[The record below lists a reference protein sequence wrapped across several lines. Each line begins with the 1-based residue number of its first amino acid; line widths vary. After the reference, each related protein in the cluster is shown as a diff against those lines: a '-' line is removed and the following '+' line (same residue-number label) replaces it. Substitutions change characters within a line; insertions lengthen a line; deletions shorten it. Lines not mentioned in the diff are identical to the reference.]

1 MVILMVILMV
11 GYGILRVE
19 MDLVLGRV
27 SYGKRMIHRLVL
39 GDSNG
44 VPYVVLIGGYMS

>member
-1 MVILMVILMV
+1 M
-11 GYGILRVE
+11 Y
-19 MDLVLGRV
+19 LVLGRG
-27 SYGKRMIHRLVL
+27 SYGKRLVL